1 MAQQQNCK
9 FLKKFSKKVC
19 RLNFLLY
26 LCTRNTATGC
36 SAVRLAHLV
45 WDQRVPG
52 SNPGTPTK
60 KTTFELSSFF
70 CRVTRLRSACCA
82 SADLSA
88 SCCECAELLRNNDN
102 RLNSGISNKFACRY
116 SIYYLNLRFSA
127 HSFTSWSALG
137 CCRRS
142 NSVVGAQ
149 VN

>member
-1 MAQQQNCK
+1 MHSQFGSVAQ
-9 FLKKFSKKVC
+9 
-19 RLNFLLY
+19 LNRVLDYGSSGSRFESW
-26 LCTRNTATGC
+26 RSHESTGC

-116 SIYYLNLRFSA
+116 SIYHLNLRFSA

-137 CCRRS
+137 FCRRS
-142 NSVVGAQ
+142 NFVVGAQ
-149 VN
+149 VY